1 MNSRLLVEELK
12 RDEGVRL
19 KVYLDSRGI
28 ATIGVGRN
36 LRDVGIS
43 EGEALAL
50 LEADIARTTAD
61 LDRTIPWW
69 VTLDEVRQRV
79 LMNMAFNLGVSGL
92 LGFHQALAMVR
103 AADYAGAAREMLIST
118 WAEQTGPRAQ
128 RLSNMMR
135 DGVVA

>member
-1 MNSRLLVEELK
+1 MNTRLLVDELK

-43 EGEALAL
+43 EDEASAL

-79 LMNMAFNLGVSGL
+79 LANMAFQLGAAGL
-92 LGFHQALAMVR
+92 LGFHQTLAMVR
-103 AADYAGAAREMLIST
+103 AGDYGGASVEMLNSDWST
-118 WAEQTGPRAQ
+118 QSGPRAQ

-135 DGVVA
+135 DGKV

>member
-79 LMNMAFNLGVSGL
+79 LMNMAFQLGAAGL
-92 LGFHQALAMVR
+92 LGFHQTLAMVR
-103 AADYAGAAREMLIST
+103 AGDYAGAAREMLIST